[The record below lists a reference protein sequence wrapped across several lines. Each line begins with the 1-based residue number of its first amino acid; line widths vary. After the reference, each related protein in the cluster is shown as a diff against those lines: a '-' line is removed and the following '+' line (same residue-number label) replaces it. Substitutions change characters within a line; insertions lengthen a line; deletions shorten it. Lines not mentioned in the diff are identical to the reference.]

1 MDCRY
6 HKADNMH
13 GKGAPLFVINNKK
26 VTKYY
31 MNSLTAHIR
40 PVNPD
45 VYMQNAQHDLI
56 MDGTVAT

>member
-1 MDCRY
+1 
-6 HKADNMH
+6 MH